1 MRGRFTGAKP
11 STEATDQRTEYRGQ
25 RADMNQPGIK
35 DCSELSVYRKAYEK
49 SLEIHRETL
58 KYPKLEQYEL
68 ARQMRR
74 ASKSICANIAE
85 GFGKQSIS
93 AAEFKRFL
101 SMAIGSADEMR
112 VWIRYS
118 LDLGYINE
126 AQSINW
132 NESYTEIAKMLN
144 GLHSKWK

>member
-1 MRGRFTGAKP
+1 
-11 STEATDQRTEYRGQ
+11 
-25 RADMNQPGIK
+25 MNQPSIK
-35 DCSELSVYRKAYEK
+35 AYSELSVYRKAYEK

-68 ARQMRR
+68 ASQMRR

-85 GFGKQSIS
+85 GFGKQNIS
-93 AAEFKRFL
+93 TAEFKRFL
-101 SMAIGSADEMR
+101 LMTIGSADEMR

-126 AQSINW
+126 AQWKNW